1 MTGRAVWAVARKDV
15 TVIRRSV
22 AMMAPLVA
30 VPIVLLVVLP
40 AVVLLMPTLTAG
52 DPRAAHEFQQ
62 MLAALPPSVRGD
74 LAGRSPAEAWLLLV
88 HTQMWPPLFLLVP
101 FMVANVIAAD
111 SFAGERE
118 RRTLESLLYTP
129 PTDAELFLGK
139 VLAAWLPGLAAA
151 VLGFLLYC
159 VVAGAIG
166 HATAGRLPPI
176 GAASLV
182 LVAWVAPA
190 FAALGLAGMV
200 LVSMR
205 VARTQD
211 AVQVGG
217 LLVLP
222 VVALAVGAVKGAVVL
237 RPAVLGA
244 IGAVAWA
251 AATALLAVGARGF
264 RRARLVS
271 RL

>member
-1 MTGRAVWAVARKDV
+1 VNARAVWAIARKDV
-15 TVIRRSV
+15 TVVRRSR
-22 AMMAPLVA
+22 AMMVPLVA
-30 VPIVLLVVLP
+30 VPVVLLVVLP
-40 AVVLLMPTLTAG
+40 AVLLLIPALTAG
-52 DPRAAHEFQQ
+52 DPRAADEFRQV
-62 MLAALPPSVRGD
+62 LDALPAAVRAE
-74 LAGRSPAEAWLLLV
+74 LVGRPMEEAWLRLV
-88 HTQMWPPLFLLVP
+88 HTQLWPPLFLLVP

-139 VLAAWLPGLAAA
+139 VIAAWLPGLAASA
-151 VLGFLLYC
+151 LGFALYLA
-159 VVAGAIG
+159 VVSAIG
-166 HATAGRLPPI
+166 LATGGPLPPV
-176 GAASLV
+176 GAASAV

-190 FAALGLAGMV
+190 VAALGLAAMV

-205 VARTQD
+205 VTRTQD
-211 AVQVGG
+211 AIQLGG

-222 VVALAVGAVKGAVVL
+222 VVALAVGSVKGGVVL
-237 RPAVLGA
+237 NAVALGA
-244 IGAVAWA
+244 IGAGAWLVAL
-251 AATALLAVGARGF
+251 ALLAVGVRGF